1 MSTDTI
7 TVEPV
12 DYLARYSAL
21 CAHRDAVN
29 AKNAPLEAE
38 LAKLNEQ
45 AEAFRVK
52 AEAVAAQIDDNRGR
66 EKWLAVKREIR
77 VLAVGLGK
85 IPAEKTGV

>member
-12 DYLARYSAL
+12 DYLARYRAL
-21 CAHRDAVN
+21 CAHRDSVN

-52 AEAVAAQIDDNRGR
+52 ANAVAAKIDANRGG
-66 EKWLAVKREIR
+66 EKWLALKKEIAFIAR
-77 VLAVGLGK
+77 GLGR
-85 IPAEKTGV
+85 IPPRG